1 MHGKVVIITGA
12 ASGIGAA
19 TATLLAKEGARLVL
33 ADIDVKKLNEQ
44 VDALRTIHDNIITA
58 SLDVRKKSSWESV
71 LNTAID
77 TFRMVDVV
85 VHCAGVDH
93 PAPFENISE
102 AFVRQQIDVN
112 LTGAI
117 TGTQVMLRYFLR
129 KRKGHIIHIASL
141 AGLTP
146 LPNEAVYSATKFGLR
161 GFCLAL
167 DLELRKTTVHVSVVS
182 PDSVDTP
189 MLVHEALNNGS
200 SLSFSG
206 AILSPQK
213 VAEAIAKVIR
223 KPKREVFVPAHR
235 GWLAKLANIAPGL
248 LVLLFPFIDMIGK
261 RNQKKYVRRFDEN
274 TVHIENMKGYVK

>member
-19 TATLLAKEGARLVL
+19 TAALLAKEGARLVL

-44 VDALRTIHDNIITA
+44 VDALRTMHDNIIAA

-85 VHCAGVDH
+85 VNCAGVDH

-189 MLVHEALNNGS
+189 MLADEALNNGS
-200 SLSFSG
+200 TLSFSG
-206 AILSPQK
+206 SILSPRQ
-213 VAEAIAKVIR
+213 VAKAVYNTIR
-223 KPKREVFVPAHR
+223 KPKREVLVPRYR
-235 GWLAKLANIAPGL
+235 GWLAKTACVAPGL
-248 LVLLFPFIDMIGK
+248 LRFLFPVMDRLGK
-261 RNQKKYVRRFDEN
+261 RNLEKYIKRFEEKEVTN
-274 TVHIENMKGYVK
+274 TMERILK